1 MTTDPSETTERRNM
15 ANEPR
20 KHHSTPRSVLRNFT
34 INSDG
39 RRLFVFDKQERRSF
53 VASVDDAGAERDFNR
68 VQVGDRDL
76 NYESLFQELDD
87 RLAMVVNRLVQEMSV
102 ANLET
107 DELRDLPTLVACQLV
122 RTKLQRTTTVEIS
135 RQLAERIKELGLAE
149 PRPISDADARR
160 IALKQLFRLDEYAV
174 PISEK
179 DIILLISRQ
188 QQLLTS
194 DNPVVVYNT
203 FPYGQTGLKSP
214 GVELYYP
221 LAPHLCLALYCP
233 SIREI
238 LGEAIDPNHPR
249 PRPTDPFMFELYNAL
264 VGQRTLEIP
273 EEYSTYLNTL
283 QISQSSRFLY
293 SNRDEF
299 GLAHRILSQDPK
311 VANVKTRFSL
321 GTSVVPHAP
330 DLPAGTW
337 LVAEKGH
344 RHYSLQ
350 IELVNNESGFIDFR
364 TTDVAKLDVMEQ
376 DIPFDSVTV
385 YQDGHGI
392 RGIRGAVLRL
402 IEQGEIH
409 FVRVQHDDPGLN
421 AILAK
426 YT

>member
-1 MTTDPSETTERRNM
+1 MV
-15 ANEPR
+15 NESR
-20 KHHSTPRSVLRNFT
+20 KHHYVPRSVLRNFT
-34 INSDG
+34 VNGDG

-53 VASVDDAGAERDFNR
+53 PLSVGDAGAERDFNR
-68 VQVGDRDL
+68 VQVGNRDL

-87 RLAMVVNRLVQEMSV
+87 RLAKVIKRLVQEMSV

-122 RTKLQRTTTVEIS
+122 RTKLQRATPVEIS
-135 RQLAERIKELGLAE
+135 RQLDEWSKALRLTRLRLINDTE
-149 PRPISDADARR
+149 ARR
-160 IALKQLFRLDEYAV
+160 ISLEQLFRLDEYAV

-179 DIILLISRQ
+179 DVILLFSREKR
-188 QQLLTS
+188 LWTS

-221 LAPHLCLALYCP
+221 LAPHLCLAFYCP

-249 PRPTDPFMFELYNAL
+249 PSPTDSFMFELHNAL
-264 VGQRTLEIP
+264 LGKRTLEIP
-273 EEYSTYLNTL
+273 EKYSTHLNTL

-293 SNRDEF
+293 SNKDEF
-299 GLAHRILSQDPK
+299 GLAYGIASQDLQ
-311 VANVKTRFSL
+311 VANVRSRFSL

-330 DLPAGTW
+330 DVPAGTW

-350 IELVNNESGFIDFR
+350 IELVNNESGFLDFK
-364 TTDVAKLDVMEQ
+364 TTDAAKLDVMEQ

-392 RGIRGAVLRL
+392 RGMRGVVLCP
-402 IEQGEIH
+402 IQQGEIR

-426 YT
+426 ST